1 MFAPCWSSAPLT
13 PATMP
18 GRSRPIAES
27 ANRATKLDYS
37 SEMTLG
43 LLYDVHGNLPALEAV
58 LADAKD
64 VDSWVLGGD
73 YALFGAWPRET
84 VQRLR
89 ELDAKWIRGNGERWT
104 ASPADAPEPVH
115 GAIERCAELLGADLV
130 SELAGLP
137 GSLACDGTLYCHG
150 SPVSDVQSFLP
161 EPGPDEDALLGPVN
175 GGRLVFGHTHF
186 AFARTGPLGIELVN
200 PGSVGMPFDGDHR
213 AAYAVVREGGA
224 VERRRV
230 AYDHQASADAIRERI
245 GPAGEQAARRVE
257 RASFDA

>member
-27 ANRATKLDYS
+27 ANRGTTRDYS
-37 SEMTLG
+37 SDMTLG

-58 LADAKD
+58 LADAED

-73 YALFGAWPRET
+73 YSLFGAWPRET
-84 VQRLR
+84 VERLR
-89 ELDAKWIRGNGERWT
+89 ELEAQWIRGNGERWT
-104 ASPADAPEPVH
+104 AAPADAPETVH

-130 SELAGLP
+130 GELAGLS

-150 SPVSDVQSFLP
+150 SPISDVQSFFP
-161 EPGPDEDALLGPVN
+161 EPGPDEEALLGTVTS
-175 GGRLVFGHTHF
+175 GRVVFGHTHF
-186 AFARTGPLGIELVN
+186 AFARTGPMGIELVN
-200 PGSVGMPFDGDHR
+200 PGSAGMPFDGDPR
-213 AAYAVVREGGA
+213 AAYAVVRQGGA
-224 VERRRV
+224 IEHRRV
-230 AYDHQASADAIRERI
+230 TYDHQASADAIRERI
-245 GPAGEQAARRVE
+245 GEAGEQAARRVE